1 MLEKE
6 DFEGGLLGEGGEV
19 DRRGGRDEFKVASDG
34 GAADPCK
41 GATENEFKG
50 FSFDS
55 RSSKVMF
62 EVVDYSAGDLGGK
75 RPFEVPGLDC
85 GFFDG

>member
-1 MLEKE
+1 M
-6 DFEGGLLGEGGEV
+6 
-19 DRRGGRDEFKVASDG
+19 ASDS
-34 GAADPCK
+34 GAADSCK
-41 GATENEFKG
+41 GATENEFEG
-50 FSFDS
+50 FSFDF

-75 RPFEVPGLDC
+75 RPCEVAGLDC

>member
-1 MLEKE
+1 MLKKE

-19 DRRGGRDEFKVASDG
+19 DRGGGGDEFKVASDG

-41 GATENEFKG
+41 RATENEFEG
-50 FSFDS
+50 FSFDF

-75 RPFEVPGLDC
+75 RPCEVAG
-85 GFFDG
+85 